1 MKLLLHTTI
10 AAVILVGLFHKPSNP
25 EGKPP
30 EPSIELQQG
39 STPKKVKE
47 LRAMKLEALKKEVVE
62 SKQVIARLAE
72 QGPLGLAII
81 IGLLAYC
88 GFVFFYL
95 FGLIMTKQKI
105 FPLPEGGGNSE
116 YSGSSGCD

>member
-1 MKLLLHTTI
+1 MKLLLHTVI
-10 AAVILVGLFHKPSNP
+10 ATVILAGLLHTPSNS

-39 STPKKVKE
+39 STPKKEKE

-62 SKQVIARLAE
+62 FPVISRLAE

-88 GFVFFYL
+88 GFVVFYL
-95 FGLIMTKQKI
+95 FVLIMTKQKI
-105 FPLPEGGGNSE
+105 FPVSEGGE
-116 YSGSSGCD
+116 YSGFSGGSGGCD